1 MYRNAARPRL
11 CGYAAAAMPQTL
23 RAPVSSELI
32 IKKSR
37 FIGCVQPMTDRSSAQ
52 AVVDA
57 LWREHPG
64 AAHVCWA
71 LLAGGQSA
79 AVDDGEP
86 SGTAGRPMLDVLRHQ
101 DLEGVL
107 ATVVRYFGGV
117 KLGAGGLVR
126 AYTDAVAQALLQAE
140 KVAIQR
146 MQILQCTAHYP
157 LEGLVRRMADA
168 AGAELLEVDHGSL
181 VSFKLQMPE
190 PDAAEF
196 VSALNEN
203 GQGRIGWLK
212 PDEL

>member
-1 MYRNAARPRL
+1 
-11 CGYAAAAMPQTL
+11 MPQTIT
-23 RAPVSSELI
+23 AAAHSELI

-37 FIGCVQPMTDRSSAQ
+37 FIACVQPMTDRAAAQ
-52 AVVDA
+52 KVVA
-57 LWREHPG
+57 QLRAQHPG

-126 AYTDAVAQALLQAE
+126 AYTDGVAQALLGAA
-140 KVAIQR
+140 KVAIVKLR
-146 MQILQCTAHYP
+146 GLRCSAPYA
-157 LEGLVRRMADA
+157 LEGLIRRELDA
-168 AGAELLEVDHGSL
+168 AGAT
-181 VSFKLQMPE
+181 LQQVVHQDDVVFDFTLPE
-190 PDAAEF
+190 DAAT
-196 VSALNEN
+196 ALVARLGDT
-203 GQGRIGWLK
+203 GQGRVAWRDL
-212 PDEL
+212 DDA

>member
-1 MYRNAARPRL
+1 ML
-11 CGYAAAAMPQTL
+11 MPLTL
-23 RAPVSSELI
+23 AAPVHSELI

-37 FIGCVQPMTDRSSAQ
+37 FIGCVQPMSDRARAQ
-52 AVVDA
+52 KVVA
-57 LWREHPG
+57 ELWAQHPG
-64 AAHVCWA
+64 ARHVCWA

-140 KVAIQR
+140 KVPIVRLATLR
-146 MQILQCTAHYP
+146 CAVPYA
-157 LEGLVRRMADA
+157 LEGLLRRELEV
-168 AGAELLEVDHGSL
+168 AGASLLQVTHGQEVVLDFSL
-181 VSFKLQMPE
+181 AEDAGVALQ
-190 PDAAEF
+190 ARLAE
-196 VSALNEN
+196 V
-203 GQGRIGWLK
+203 GQGRIVWLA
-212 PDEL
+212 PAENGGLTG